1 MLRKFLIIG
10 LGGSGGKTLRYLKQN
25 LEEKFEEI
33 GWEDGMPAGW
43 QFLHIDTPAAQ
54 DSPVL
59 PGSPALLDQDEYLP
73 LATPGIGF
81 KAIVDSLDA
90 KGQDFSGWLVDPQYM
105 NIPITMGAGQYRAVG
120 RIIGL
125 YYTDH
130 IKRRLVSKQS
140 ALNQAGASAQLNH
153 LAEQLSGAQLTGA
166 PPPPAVIVI
175 SSLAGG
181 TGAGILIDVCDLLRA
196 DGEKWLDESIGI
208 LYSADVFGDLSASA
222 GAGIQPNTAAAAAE
236 LLHGY
241 YGDGGFVPPGGG
253 AVQQRSGP
261 AFPYLVGHANTKG
274 VSFGDQVDVYRFMA
288 RCLSAVVMDRHI
300 QDDFTVYMTA
310 NWRSSAG
317 IFPGKSNS
325 WMLPSPRYNGAL
337 QALGFAEV
345 DLGVGR
351 LRSYAEQRITRDAVE
366 WLLDGHMKLAEEW
379 PDYENATVDEVV
391 EGLADRAFTRFLKD
405 CRLNERGVENNQILD
420 AIEVPEEEL
429 RTICHS
435 LANEVLEQGR
445 DYFGPKAK
453 AGIGEWVDF
462 IVEGVSSH
470 RTGVL
475 KRLEDRLKDACL
487 QWVRDA
493 PDRILE
499 VLGETLAEQGAQVA
513 LELLARTNSEMEHV
527 TKELH
532 SERQEQLSLG
542 EHLRSDVSDAIG
554 VTRGTLTAESDS
566 IRAAMQ
572 AAVQTGIV
580 RRYHAE
586 HRELGALLAD
596 DVRTGLLEPLTRA
609 LRHAVD
615 GLRSAVEADKG
626 EADST
631 SIEDW
636 PRHDPRSD
644 QRVPDALK
652 PGRSVMSVIDP
663 DAFPQLFDDLTAQST
678 GRDAKVDARR
688 SVRRTVI
695 SGDADKPAMG
705 RWIDIDSRWTAREW
719 LTVDSPPNNASFTVG
734 VSRDHLLARARAWL
748 DTDGSAWD
756 VFLSQGLRGY
766 LSDRLPPAERAL
778 RERRFLT
785 ALDGAFNA
793 AEPLA
798 SIDPEVLAEVHPGS
812 GLSFRPYT
820 SPIPVAGLPVQ
831 EKVRD
836 FLVGRFRDTQDNYQ
850 QEVDR
855 AIDQSE
861 RETRV
866 AVYASLGGALH
877 PMVFE
882 SLNRPISG
890 AWEKAC
896 TNHYLQRF
904 WDARRSRPLWM
915 AVPATRPQLQAAVR
929 GWFIGL
935 LLGLIQINEDSAA
948 FEADDGP
955 FSVEAMLPVQ
965 GNKSVD
971 FLAVLLESWALA
983 FAVAVH
989 NRQPNK
995 YLRPYVK
1002 LIEWGSEPNSLYV
1015 DSFRHPSRVLAE
1027 WLESGITPGNG
1038 NPVVNEPGRPARLK
1052 GVIALLREEI
1062 DNYKRKAETDRQ
1074 RDRTPRNAWLGV
1086 ADIVY
1091 KALNEIVSCLEGEE
1105 EGGPQL

>member
-43 QFLHIDTPAAQ
+43 QFLHIDTPATQ

-73 LATPGIGF
+73 LTSQGIGF
-81 KAIVDSLDA
+81 GAIVDYLDD
-90 KGQDFSGWLVDPQYM
+90 KDQDFSGWLVDPRYM
-105 NIPITMGAGQYRAVG
+105 DIPIAQGAGQYRAVG

-125 YYTDH
+125 FYTGR
-130 IKRRLVSKQS
+130 IKRRLVNKQG
-140 ALNQAGASAQLNH
+140 AMNQAGASAQLNH
-153 LAEQLSGAQLTGA
+153 LAEQLSGTQFTGEV
-166 PPPPAVIVI
+166 PPPVVIVI

-196 DGEKWLDESIGI
+196 DGEKWLDQSIGI
-208 LYSADVFGDLSASA
+208 LYSADVFDGLAPA
-222 GAGIQPNTAAAAAE
+222 AQAGIQPNTAAAVAE
-236 LLHGY
+236 ILHGY

-253 AVQQRSGP
+253 AVQRRSGP

-274 VSFGDQVDVYRFMA
+274 VRFGDQVEVYRFMA

-300 QDDFTVYMTA
+300 QNDFTVYMTA
-310 NWRSSAG
+310 NWKASAG
-317 IFPGKSNS
+317 KFPAKSNS
-325 WMLPSPRYNGAL
+325 WMLPSPHYAGAL

-345 DLGVGR
+345 DLGVSR

-379 PDYENATVDEVV
+379 PDYENATVNEKV
-391 EGLADRAFTRFLKD
+391 EGLADQAFTRFLKD

-429 RTICHS
+429 RTICTS

-453 AGIGEWVDF
+453 ARIGEWVDF
-462 IVEGVSSH
+462 IVEGVSIH
-470 RTGVL
+470 RTEIL

-487 QWVRDA
+487 QWVIDT

-513 LELLARTNSEMEHV
+513 LELLARTSAEMKHV
-527 TKELH
+527 AEKLH

-542 EHLRSDVSDAIG
+542 EYLRSDVSDAIK
-554 VTRGTLTAESDS
+554 VRYGTLTAESDS
-566 IRAAMQ
+566 IRVAMQ

-586 HRELGALLAD
+586 HRELGALLAE
-596 DVRTGLLEPLTRA
+596 DVRTGLLEPLTRD
-609 LRHAVD
+609 LRHAV
-615 GLRSAVEADKG
+615 GELRLAVEADRG
-626 EADST
+626 EAGST

-644 QRVPDALK
+644 QRVPDALM

-663 DAFPQLFDDLTAQST
+663 DDFPRLFDDLTAQST
-678 GRDAKVDARR
+678 GCDGKINARR

-705 RWIDIDSRWTAREW
+705 RWIDIDSQWTTRDW

-734 VSRDHLLARARAWL
+734 VSRDHLLARTRTWL
-748 DTDGSAWD
+748 DTDGSAWKL
-756 VFLSQGLRGY
+756 FLSQGLRGY
-766 LSDRLPPAERAL
+766 LSDRLPPAERVL

-798 SIDPEVLAEVHPGS
+798 SIDPVVLAKVHPGS
-812 GLSFRPYT
+812 ELSFRPYT
-820 SPIPVAGLPVQ
+820 SPIPVAGLPVE
-831 EKVRD
+831 EKVHD
-836 FLVGRFRDTQDNYQ
+836 FLVGRFKNIQDYQ

-855 AIDQSE
+855 AIDQSAH
-861 RETRV
+861 ETRV
-866 AVYASLGGALH
+866 AVYTSLGSALH
-877 PMVFE
+877 PMVFK
-882 SLNRPISG
+882 SLNRPIAN

-896 TNHYLQRF
+896 TNSLLPPF
-904 WDARRSRPLWM
+904 WNARRSRPLWM
-915 AVPATRPQLQAAVR
+915 AVPGTRPQLQAAVR

-935 LLGLIQINEDSAA
+935 LLGLIDIKGDSAV

-955 FSVEAMLPVQ
+955 FHVEAMLPVQ
-965 GNKSVD
+965 GNRSVD

-983 FAVAVH
+983 FAVAVF
-989 NRQPNK
+989 NRQPDK
-995 YLRPYVK
+995 YLRPYIQLV
-1002 LIEWGSEPNSLYV
+1002 EWGSEPNSLYE
-1015 DSFRHPSRVLAE
+1015 DYFLHPSRVLAE
-1027 WLESGITPGNG
+1027 WLESGITPGNV
-1038 NPVVNEPGRPARLK
+1038 NPVVKGPDRSARLK
-1052 GVIALLREEI
+1052 VVIALLRKEITRYERQAEI
-1062 DNYKRKAETDRQ
+1062 DRK

-1086 ADIVY
+1086 ADMIY
-1091 KALNEIVSCLEGEE
+1091 KSLGEIVSCLEGKE
-1105 EGGPQL
+1105 EGEPWL

>member
-1 MLRKFLIIG
+1 MLRKFLLIG

-33 GWEDGMPAGW
+33 GWEEGMPDGW

-73 LATPGIGF
+73 LANPGIGF
-81 KAIVDSLDA
+81 EAIVDNLEA
-90 KGQDFSGWLVDPQYM
+90 KGQDFSGWLVDPRYM
-105 NIPITMGAGQYRAVG
+105 NIPIAMGAGQYRAVG

-125 YYTDH
+125 YYTDR
-130 IKRRLVSKQS
+130 IKRRLVGKQR
-140 ALNQAGASAQLNH
+140 ALMQAGAGAQLNQ
-153 LAEQLSGAQLTGA
+153 LAGRLSGTRLSGEA
-166 PPPPAVIVI
+166 PPPVVIVI

-196 DGEKWLDESIGI
+196 DGDKWLDESIGI

-222 GAGIQPNTAAAAAE
+222 GAGIQPNTAAAVAE

-241 YGDGGFVPPGGG
+241 YGDGGFIPPGGG

-274 VSFGDQVDVYRFMA
+274 VSFGDQVEVYRFMA
-288 RCLSAVVMDRHI
+288 GCLSAVVIDRHI
-300 QDDFTVYMTA
+300 QDDFTVYMSA

-317 IFPGKSNS
+317 KFPGKSSS
-325 WMLPSPRYNGAL
+325 WMLPSPRYHGAL

-366 WLLDGHMKLAEEW
+366 WLLNGHMKLAEEW
-379 PDYENATVDEVV
+379 PDYEKTTVDEVV
-391 EGLADRAFTRFLKD
+391 EGLADQAFTRFLKD

-420 AIEVPEEEL
+420 EIEVPEEEL
-429 RTICHS
+429 RAVCTR
-435 LANEVLEQGR
+435 LANDVLEEGR

-453 AGIGEWVDF
+453 ASVGEWVDF
-462 IVEGVSSH
+462 IAQEVSIH

-487 QWVRDA
+487 QWVIDA

-513 LELLARTNSEMEHV
+513 LELLARTNAEMEHV
-527 TKELH
+527 TEELH

-572 AAVQTGIV
+572 AAIQTGIV
-580 RRYHAE
+580 RRYQAE
-586 HRELGALLAD
+586 HRVLGALLAE
-596 DVRTGLLEPLTRA
+596 DVRIGLLEPLARTLSDA
-609 LRHAVD
+609 ID
-615 GLRSAVEADKG
+615 GLRAAVEADKG
-626 EADST
+626 EAAST

-644 QRVPDALK
+644 QRVPEALK
-652 PGRSVMSVIDP
+652 PGKSVMSVINP
-663 DAFPQLFDDLTAQST
+663 DDFPQLFDDLTAQST
-678 GRDAKVDARR
+678 GLDGKIDARR
-688 SVRRTVI
+688 SVRKTVI
-695 SGDADKPAMG
+695 SGDADRPAMG
-705 RWIDIDSRWTAREW
+705 RWIDVDSRWTARDW
-719 LTVDSPPNNASFTVG
+719 LTVDAPPSNASFTVG
-734 VSRDHLLARARAWL
+734 VSRDHLLTRARAWL
-748 DTDGSAWD
+748 DIDGSAWK

-766 LSDRLPPAERAL
+766 LSDRLPPAEL
-778 RERRFLT
+778 FSRERRFLT
-785 ALDGAFNA
+785 ALAGAFAA

-798 SIDPEVLAEVHPGS
+798 SIDPEVLAEVHPGP
-812 GLSFRPYT
+812 GLNFRPYT
-820 SPIPVAGLPVQ
+820 SPIPVAGLPI
-831 EKVRD
+831 EDKVND
-836 FLVGRFRDTQDNYQ
+836 FLVGRFKDTQDNYQ

-882 SLNRPISG
+882 SLNRPIAD
-890 AWEKAC
+890 AWEKA
-896 TNHYLQRF
+896 TINHFLQPF
-904 WDARRSRPLWM
+904 WDARRSRPLWT
-915 AVPATRPQLQAAVR
+915 AAPGTRPQLQAAVR
-929 GWFIGL
+929 GWFIGRL
-935 LLGLIQINEDSAA
+935 LNLIQIQGNSAT
-948 FEADDGP
+948 FEADDGS
-955 FSVEAMLPVQ
+955 FNVEAMLPVPGSQ
-965 GNKSVD
+965 PVD
-971 FLAVLLESWALA
+971 FLATLLEAWALA
-983 FAVAVH
+983 LPVAVH
-989 NRQPNK
+989 NRQPDK
-995 YLRPYVK
+995 YLRPYMQ
-1002 LIEWGSEPNSLYV
+1002 LIKWGSEPNSLYV
-1015 DSFRHPSRVLAE
+1015 DSFLHPSRVLSY
-1027 WLESGITPGNG
+1027 WLEDGTTPGRQK
-1038 NPVVNEPGRPARLK
+1038 PRIRASDRPARRK
-1052 GVIALLREEI
+1052 EAIELLQKQI
-1062 DNYKRKAETDRQ
+1062 TLYKRQAEVDRS
-1074 RDRTPRNAWLGV
+1074 RDCSPKNAWLGI
-1086 ADIVY
+1086 AEIIY
-1091 KALNEIVSCLEGEE
+1091 QALGEIVSCLEGEE
-1105 EGGPQL
+1105 TEGDML